1 MPHTESTSHAGDT
14 NPMPASVATPP
25 VAPAVSAG
33 ASRSSPGS
41 DADLNLAAGN
51 PNAPPAEEVVAATF
65 PTSETS
71 EHAISDLVS
80 AGVLRDYVVH
90 LTDRDEKRNFLKQY
104 VHRDGDR
111 HTHGGVASVFSGLL
125 GAVAMGMI
133 AVATISQYMP
143 EGFGPVAAAVVGG
156 IVGGT
161 LGAVLGGLAFRTAD
175 DSSMEIVDTIA
186 SDGLLVAVRRPL
198 GSSHVSLDEVGR
210 ILQRHNGRAVRLRH
224 RVSQADLHPGDTRP
238 DQMWV
243 NDRPGVT
250 AQPK

>member
-1 MPHTESTSHAGDT
+1 MPHAESMPHAGDA
-14 NPMPASVATPP
+14 NPTPVSP
-25 VAPAVSAG
+25 APAATSPDAPVISGG
-33 ASRSSPGS
+33 APRSTE
-41 DADLNLAAGN
+41 ADLNLAAGN

-65 PTSETS
+65 PTSDAS
-71 EHAISDLVS
+71 EHAISDLLA
-80 AGVLRDYVVH
+80 AGVQRDYVVL

-111 HTHGGVASVFSGLL
+111 HTHGGVAAVFSGLL
-125 GAVAMGMI
+125 GAIAMGMI
-133 AVATISQYMP
+133 ALATISQYMP
-143 EGFGPVAAAVVGG
+143 EGFGPPAAAVVGG

-224 RVSQADLHPGDTRP
+224 QVSQADRHPGDMRP

-243 NDRPGVT
+243 NDRPGVP
-250 AQPK
+250 APPK